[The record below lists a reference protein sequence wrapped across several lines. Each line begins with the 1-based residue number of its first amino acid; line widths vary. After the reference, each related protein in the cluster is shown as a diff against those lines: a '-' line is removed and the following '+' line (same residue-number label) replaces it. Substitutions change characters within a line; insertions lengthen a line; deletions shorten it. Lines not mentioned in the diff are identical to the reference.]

1 VIIDRFIT
9 HIDKTT
15 NMSNSNH
22 SVENRQK
29 LFTGLYKTAF
39 PAVARYI
46 SRLGGSLD
54 EAKDVFQDAL
64 VIYYEKMIA
73 KALPEKNIGY
83 LIGTSQ
89 KLWLQRYRENNRQT
103 PLNNTEIAFDE
114 DQKPADKRLMHFLS
128 TTGKKCMELL
138 KAFYYDDVPLKD
150 LADSFGYSS
159 VRSVTVQKH
168 KCLEKVRET
177 VKQKALSYADFM
189 E

>member
-1 VIIDRFIT
+1 
-9 HIDKTT
+9 
-15 NMSNSNH
+15 MSNSNH

-29 LFTGLYKTAF
+29 LFTSLYKTAF

-46 SRLGGSLD
+46 SRLGGSLE

-73 KALPEKNIGY
+73 KTLPEKNIGY
-83 LIGTSQ
+83 LVGTSQ
-89 KLWLQRYRENNRQT
+89 KLWLQRYRENNRQL
-103 PLNNTEIAFDE
+103 PINEIDITINE
-114 DQKPADKRLMHFLS
+114 EQKPADKRLLHFLS